1 MTGKSDVSIYG
12 AMGGAIAFLYSLV
25 WDLDQKLHE
34 IKEDILELYIE
45 RRLVDFEYEVQILVC
60 HNYGLCG

>member
-1 MTGKSDVSIYG
+1 
-12 AMGGAIAFLYSLV
+12 MGGAIAFLYSLV

-45 RRLVDFEYEVQILVC
+45 RRLIDLEYEVQILVC

>member
-1 MTGKSDVSIYG
+1 MTDRTEISAFG
-12 AMGGAIAFLYSLV
+12 AMGGAIAFLYTLV

-45 RRLVDFEYEVQILVC
+45 RRLVDLEYEVQILVC
-60 HNYGLCG
+60 HNYGLCS